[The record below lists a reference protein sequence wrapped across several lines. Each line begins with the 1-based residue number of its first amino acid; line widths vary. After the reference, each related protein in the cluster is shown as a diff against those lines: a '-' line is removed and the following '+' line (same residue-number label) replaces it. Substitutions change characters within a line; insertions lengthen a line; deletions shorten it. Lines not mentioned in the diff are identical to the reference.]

1 MALLRGQELLGR
13 SLGTEKVLVGRWSV
27 NDKIV
32 LGRWLGLESMVMGMM
47 GRRRG
52 MSSSGGRVVVT
63 GLGTVR
69 PNNWRGE
76 F

>member
-1 MALLRGQELLGR
+1 MALLRGRGLLGR

-47 GRRRG
+47 GRRR

-69 PNNWRGE
+69 QLNWRGE